1 MHAYRTHTCNDLTKE
16 HAQQRVRLTGWVR
29 RRRDHGGV
37 LFLDLRD
44 HYGVTQ
50 CVFKTLSPAFKTAE
64 TIHLESVITVTGD
77 VTLRSKETINTNI
90 KTGYIEV
97 LVDELSVVNEAE
109 YIPFSIGDEH
119 EEPSEPHRM
128 QYRCLDLRRTK
139 MQSNIKMRAQVLD
152 SMRRHMVK
160 QGFLEIQ
167 TPILTASSPEGARDF
182 LVPSRLHPGKF
193 YALPQAPQIYK
204 QLLMTAGFDKYFQI
218 APCFR
223 DEDARADRAPGE
235 FYQLDMEMSFVE
247 QKDVILAIE
256 TMLHGVFSDVADM
269 PFDAAPYKV
278 LTYDEAMERYGSD
291 KPDLRNPLVIQDA
304 TSCFAQTGF
313 KIFATAV
320 AQGAKIA
327 AIVVEQ
333 QAQKPRGFFD
343 KLNDWARTQGAQG
356 LGYIIY
362 DHELKGPI
370 AKNLQPEEQKNLI
383 ETLGMKDQDAVFFV
397 CGQDHAWVRTFAG
410 EVRTHIAHVA
420 DLSERDALR
429 LVWVV
434 DFPLYE
440 KDPKTGAIIFCHNPF
455 SRPHC
460 SYEEFDALDPLT
472 VKAYQYDIVCNG
484 VEVGSGALRNHNID
498 FLVKTFGV
506 AGYKAQDVKQ
516 NFKSMLN
523 AFAYGAPPHG
533 GCAPGVDRI
542 IMLLAKEENIREV
555 IAFPKN
561 QNAVDVLMGAPSTVS
576 EAQLKEVFIK
586 SVPPKIV

>member
-1 MHAYRTHTCNDLTKE
+1 MHSYRTHTCNALSQE
-16 HAQQRVRLTGWVR
+16 HAEQDVRLTGWVS

-37 LFLDLRD
+37 LFIDLRD

-50 CVFKTLSPAFKTAE
+50 CVFKTNTKSFELAE
-64 TIHLESVITVTGD
+64 SIHLESVVTVTGV
-77 VTLRSKETINTNI
+77 VTLRSQETINTNLN
-90 KTGYIEV
+90 TGYIEV
-97 LVDELSVVNEAE
+97 VVEDILVVNEAQQ
-109 YIPFSIGDEH
+109 IPFSIGEEY

-128 QYRCLDLRRTK
+128 HYRCLDLRRAK
-139 MQSNIKMRAQVLD
+139 MQTNIKLRAQVLD

-182 LVPSRLHPGKF
+182 LVPSRLHPGQF

-247 QKDVILAIE
+247 QKDVMLAIE
-256 TMLHGVFSDVADM
+256 TMLDGVLNDVAKV
-269 PFDAAPYKV
+269 PFDAAPYTV
-278 LTYDEAMERYGSD
+278 LTYDEAMEKYGSD

-304 TSCFAQTGF
+304 TACFANTGF
-313 KIFATAV
+313 KIFAEAV
-320 AQGAKIA
+320 AQGAKVA
-327 AIVVEQ
+327 AIVVPQ
-333 QAQKPRGFFD
+333 QAQKPRAFFD
-343 KLNDWARTQGAQG
+343 KLNDWAREEGSKG

-362 DHELKGPI
+362 DNELKGPI
-370 AKNLQPEEQKNLI
+370 AKNLQPEEHAKLI
-383 ETLGMKDQDAVFFV
+383 ETLEMNNQDVVFFV
-397 CGQDHAWVRTFAG
+397 CGKDPAWVHTFAG
-410 EVRTHIAHVA
+410 HVRMRVA
-420 DLSERDALR
+420 QVTDLIEKNALR
-429 LVWVV
+429 LAWVV

-440 KDPKTGAIIFCHNPF
+440 QDPKTQALIFCHNPF
-455 SRPHC
+455 SLPHC
-460 SYEEFDALDPLT
+460 SFEEFDTFDPVT
-472 VKAYQYDIVCNG
+472 IKAYQYDLVCNG

-498 FLVKTFGV
+498 FLIKTFGV
-506 AGYKAQDVKQ
+506 AGYKPEEVKR
-516 NFKSMLN
+516 NFKSMLS

-542 IMLLAKEENIREV
+542 IMLLAQEENIREV

-561 QNAVDVLMGAPSTVS
+561 QSAMDVIMGAPSPVS
-576 EAQLKEVFIK
+576 EQQLKDVFIK
-586 SVPPKIV
+586 TVLPKGA